1 MCWHHSAPSRDA
13 NCYLRASFNSVHW
26 YSPSLAGIKSFTS
39 KWHPPPPSPPFAV
52 LPSSSSTFT
61 HLLKLHMPL
70 PTLAHFHPPS
80 PTFARLP
87 PTFTHLHVGWGS
99 FTHLCPLSLTF
110 VHLRH
115 LCPPSP
121 TIDHLH
127 PPLPT
132 FPHTW
137 SFWRFWRSS
146 FLSAI

>member
-26 YSPSLAGIKSFTS
+26 YSPSLAGIKSLTS

-87 PTFTHLHVGWGS
+87 PTFTHLHVGWGK
-99 FTHLCPLSLTF
+99 
-110 VHLRH
+110 
-115 LCPPSP
+115 
-121 TIDHLH
+121 LH

-132 FPHTW
+132 FTHLCPPSPPLPTLTHHWPPSPTFAHLPPHLI
-137 SFWRFWRSS
+137 
-146 FLSAI
+146 FLAVSAK